1 MNAVR
6 GLHTLHQT
14 VLEDAKLTPDGTAH
28 LESPEV
34 PTWIAETSGHDIVGE
49 MVEALGEL
57 EDKQREK
64 MAQLFVLICEKGD
77 EISQRRSLEL
87 IDLLRSTL
95 TDYCI
100 AQAQVFVEREI
111 G

>member
-6 GLHTLHQT
+6 GLHSLHQT

-28 LESPEV
+28 LEPNEV
-34 PTWIAETSGHDIVGE
+34 PTWISETSGHDIVGE
-49 MVEALGEL
+49 MVEALGDL
-57 EDKQREK
+57 EGKPREK
-64 MAQLFVLICEKGD
+64 LAQLLKLICEQGD

-87 IDLLRSTL
+87 IEVLRSTL
-95 TDYCI
+95 TEHCLRA
-100 AQAQVFVEREI
+100 AQRYVEREI

>member
-6 GLHTLHQT
+6 GWHTLHQT
-14 VLEDAKLTPDGTAH
+14 VLADAKLTPDGRAH
-28 LESPEV
+28 LEPHEV

-49 MVEALGEL
+49 LIEAIGDVEG
-57 EDKQREK
+57 KPRERLCHLLSI
-64 MAQLFVLICEKGD
+64 MCEHGD
-77 EISQRRSLEL
+77 GIPMCRAMEI
-87 IDLLRSTL
+87 IDVLRSTL

-100 AQAQVFVEREI
+100 AQAQRFVEREI